1 MIHAKKG
8 YITRSGDI
16 SLVFFSWYSLKPI
29 PMLSVGYATLCR
41 IFVV

>member
-16 SLVFFSWYSLKPI
+16 SLSFLFVVQSEANTDA
-29 PMLSVGYATLCR
+29 VCR